1 MTTSSRDMTN
11 RLSGTPTPSD
21 RPFRRRLLMAGL
33 GVLAVGATRPAWS
46 QQLSLGQ
53 ARNERLVGEQRDGLL
68 GIVQNSAGVSAL
80 VQRVNGERMA
90 EYRRIA
96 ESTGAPLSAV
106 QQRAG
111 AQLIQR
117 AQASG
122 WPVQAAGGGWQ

>member
-1 MTTSSRDMTN
+1 MKTSSRDVMK
-11 RLSGTPTPSD
+11 RLSDTQTLAKVPLG
-21 RPFRRRLLMAGL
+21 RRLLIATGL
-33 GVLAVGATRPAWS
+33 GVLAAGATRPAWS
-46 QQLSLGQ
+46 QLNLGQ
-53 ARNERLVGEQRDGLL
+53 ARSQGLVGEQRDGLL
-68 GIVQNSAGVSAL
+68 GVVQNSAGVSAL

-96 ESTGAPLSAV
+96 ETTGAPLSAV

-122 WPVQAAGGGWQ
+122 WPVQSASGGWE

>member
-1 MTTSSRDMTN
+1 
-11 RLSGTPTPSD
+11 
-21 RPFRRRLLMAGL
+21 MAGFGAL
-33 GVLAVGATRPAWS
+33 VVGATRPAWS
-46 QQLSLGQ
+46 QLNLSQ
-53 ARNERLVGEQRDGLL
+53 ARSQGLVGEQRDGLL

-96 ESTGAPLSAV
+96 ENTGVPVSAV

-117 AQASG
+117 ARSSG
-122 WPVQAAGGGWQ
+122 WPVQSAGGGWE